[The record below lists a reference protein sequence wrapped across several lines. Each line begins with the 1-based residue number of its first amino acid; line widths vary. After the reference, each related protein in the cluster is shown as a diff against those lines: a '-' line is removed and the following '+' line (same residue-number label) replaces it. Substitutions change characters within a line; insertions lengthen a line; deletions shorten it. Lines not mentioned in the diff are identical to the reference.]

1 MAVVEVQGRSLV
13 PTIAPDELPEGT
25 IPGTWGWGSPL
36 RRGNVGA
43 ATARMVRKR
52 RMDARLDHPAL
63 WRAGLAHLPH
73 YAPDYEYDVAHEYE
87 RDWTT
92 DPDYGAEGVK
102 LLDYD
107 EDGFVSPNAT
117 RHGSLIALIVQALRD
132 SLGNRVANEPE
143 LHFDQRIGA
152 MLGLLTGEGKGKKQV
167 VPDLV
172 VLPPELAWPADR
184 ERGKRGRV
192 LHLEQGDLVPELVA
206 EVVSPISEQ
215 RDLEDK
221 RALYAALG
229 IAEYLV
235 IEPGEPPDPF
245 QGDPEIFPAIRLYRL
260 ESNGSYQLIGD
271 SSEPFQVCGTLVRLS
286 QPEAGRMPV
295 FQWWDEHQELWRDPA
310 SDRER
315 HGIRL
320 GEVMST
326 LKFLDAVL
334 PDLSGE
340 ARNLIEAHWLA
351 EGLPE
356 DVANRILAAG
366 QRPDEWRALLEI
378 PR

>member
-1 MAVVEVQGRSLV
+1 MAVVEVQGRLPV
-13 PTIAPDELPEGT
+13 PTMAPDEMPEGT
-25 IPGTWGWGSPL
+25 IPGTWGWGSPP
-36 RRGNVGA
+36 RRGDVDA
-43 ATARMVRKR
+43 VTARTVRQR

-63 WRAGLAHLPH
+63 WRAGLARLSH

-132 SLGNRVANEPE
+132 ALGNRVANEPE
-143 LHFDQRIGA
+143 LHFDQRIGE
-152 MLGLLTGEGKGKKQV
+152 MLGLLTGEGKGKNQV

-192 LHLEQGDLVPELVA
+192 LHLEQGDPVPELVA
-206 EVVSPISEQ
+206 EVVSPTSEQ

-221 RALYAALG
+221 RALYAALR

-245 QGDPEIFPAIRLYRL
+245 QGDPEISPAIQLYRL
-260 ESNGSYQLIGD
+260 EANRRLSTRCRLIG
-271 SSEPFQVCGTLVRLS
+271 
-286 QPEAGRMPV
+286 
-295 FQWWDEHQELWRDPA
+295 
-310 SDRER
+310 
-315 HGIRL
+315 
-320 GEVMST
+320 
-326 LKFLDAVL
+326 VL
-334 PDLSGE
+334 PSLRNVGSSVATGSREDAGLSMVG
-340 ARNLIEAHWLA
+340 
-351 EGLPE
+351 
-356 DVANRILAAG
+356 
-366 QRPDEWRALLEI
+366 
-378 PR
+378 